1 MQSKKNPALKTIILF
16 LAVFALSAETVDFFA
31 TASSSKDSN
40 MIKMTTDLFFAQ
52 FQAVDG
58 YSVNDRRNENYNPSE
73 ETRNISFY
81 AEIQEDTDGGW
92 LCTLN
97 AIKADGKQNV
107 SSTKKY
113 DTYYKILLDAKP
125 SLENLLKNLSGN
137 IQLPSSQE
145 TQNQENREQQT
156 TSYANENS
164 IEAIAGTWTGEPLI
178 EKILILR
185 GGRGFVIFKNGASM
199 NISITV
205 QGNSIKIRQNGKPNA
220 SFFPEIPRQE
230 ALKNAATAAPVE
242 WNMTLSGNTLSGK
255 KTTLVENKNSPEGIS
270 QGEIEV
276 SWTKR

>member
-1 MQSKKNPALKTIILF
+1 
-16 LAVFALSAETVDFFA
+16 
-31 TASSSKDSN
+31 
-40 MIKMTTDLFFAQ
+40 MTTDLFFAQ

-58 YSVNDRRNENYNPSE
+58 YSVNDRRNENYNPSA

-97 AIKADGKQNV
+97 AIKADDKQNV

>member
-1 MQSKKNPALKTIILF
+1 MQSKKNPALKIIILF
-16 LAVFALSAETVDFFA
+16 LAILAFPVETVDFFA
-31 TASSSKDSN
+31 TVSSSKDSN

-58 YSVNDRRNENYNPSE
+58 YTVNDRRNENYDPGA

-81 AEIQEDTDGGW
+81 AEIQEDADSGW

-97 AIKADGKQNV
+97 AIKSDGKQNV

-125 SLENLLKNLSGN
+125 SLENLLRNLSGN
-137 IQLPSSQE
+137 IQPPSQPELQGSEKEGAQDSPP
-145 TQNQENREQQT
+145 Q
-156 TSYANENS
+156 ENS

-199 NISITV
+199 NVSITL
-205 QGNSIKIRQNGKPNA
+205 QGNSIKIKQNGNPNA

-230 ALKNAATAAPVE
+230 ALKNASTAAPVE
-242 WNMTLSGNTLSGK
+242 WNMKLHGNTLSGK
-255 KTTLVENKNSPEGIS
+255 KTTLVENKDAPGGIS

>member
-1 MQSKKNPALKTIILF
+1 LQSKKNPALKIIILF
-16 LAVFALSAETVDFFA
+16 LATFAFSAETVDFFA
-31 TASSSKDSN
+31 TVSSSKDSN

-52 FQAVDG
+52 FQTVDG
-58 YSVNDRRNENYNPSE
+58 YSVNDRRNENYYPGA

-125 SLENLLKNLSGN
+125 SLENLLQNLSGN
-137 IQLPSSQE
+137 IQLPSQPE
-145 TQNQENREQQT
+145 PQNQESQEPQI
-156 TSYANENS
+156 SSANENS

-205 QGNSIKIRQNGKPNA
+205 QGNSIKIKQNGKPNA

-230 ALKNAATAAPVE
+230 ALKNAANAAPVE
-242 WNMTLSGNTLSGK
+242 WNMKLSGNTLSGK
-255 KTTLVENKNSPEGIS
+255 KTTLVENKNSPGGIS
-270 QGEIEV
+270 QGEVEV

>member
-58 YSVNDRRNENYNPSE
+58 YSVNDRRNENYNPSA

-156 TSYANENS
+156 SYANENS

-230 ALKNAATAAPVE
+230 ALKNAATASPVE

>member
-1 MQSKKNPALKTIILF
+1 MA
-16 LAVFALSAETVDFFA
+16 AFAFSAETVDFFA
-31 TASSSKDSN
+31 TVSSSKDSN

-52 FQAVDG
+52 FQTVDG
-58 YSVNDRRNENYNPSE
+58 YSVNDRRNENYDPGA

-125 SLENLLKNLSGN
+125 SLENLLQNLSGN
-137 IQLPSSQE
+137 IQLPSQPE
-145 TQNQENREQQT
+145 PQNQESQEPQT
-156 TSYANENS
+156 SSANENS

-205 QGNSIKIRQNGKPNA
+205 QGNSIKIKQNGKPNA

-230 ALKNAATAAPVE
+230 ALKNAANAAPVE
-242 WNMTLSGNTLSGK
+242 WNMKLSGNTLSGK
-255 KTTLVENKNSPEGIS
+255 KTTLVENKNSPGGIS
-270 QGEIEV
+270 QGEVEV

>member
-156 TSYANENS
+156 SYANS